1 MRIVALLVSVL
12 GVLAFG
18 GALVYSFVQPTA
30 IESLARD
37 LIRVEVEQRVG
48 ETLHTLD
55 DSTVSRIATRMSE
68 RSRARIA
75 QIGQQLQAGLPRR
88 VAEIAAQMRDPD
100 CACRDRIEAGATAA
114 LQMQR
119 ERLLDSD
126 TRLTRAIRAKYM
138 QVADALIREFRIFS
152 AANLLVFGLLG
163 VVTLTR
169 PRAGL
174 HLLLPTLVVLG
185 AAAITA
191 CFYLFQQD
199 WLRTVVFGDYVG
211 LTYFVYLGLAG
222 VWLSDISFNHARL
235 TTATINGA
243 GEAVGVAFNLVAC

>member
-18 GALVYSFVQPTA
+18 GALVYSFVRPTA

-55 DSTVSRIATRMSE
+55 DTTVSRIATRMSE

-75 QIGQQLQAGLPRR
+75 LIGQQLQTGLPRR
-88 VAEIAAQMRDPD
+88 VAEIATQMRDPD

-126 TRLTRAIRAKYM
+126 TRLTHAIRAQYM

-152 AANLLVFGLLG
+152 TANLLVFGLLG

-174 HLLLPTLVVLG
+174 HLLLPTLVMLS

-191 CFYLFQQD
+191 YFYLFQQD
-199 WLRTVVFGDYVG
+199 WLRTVVFGDYVP
-211 LTYFVYLGLAG
+211 
-222 VWLSDISFNHARL
+222 ISFTWGWR
-235 TTATINGA
+235 
-243 GEAVGVAFNLVAC
+243 AFG